1 MKRQF
6 LFPLSFILGI
16 FIFVAAN
23 FSFKVAAQFPINIPN
38 KIPVNPAEVLGIND
52 LLKKEPALST
62 SLEDAQQAIPFLDDY
77 NPRSLDF
84 LSLLPRTG
92 NNGFRVPPGNF
103 ELYTQSY
110 CLRAGTY
117 TPGSGNGYVYAP
129 LKGKYADIIQHV
141 LENSADHPDIS
152 QRQVQTLLW
161 AIIAETKIRDMP
173 RERVQVAETLL
184 TDEEIE
190 ELNGGALGK
199 IPDRVKR
206 KFLSELPPVA
216 RKVFNA
222 KAEIRRL
229 VSTSN
234 STFEELEEA
243 AVLLG
248 TPEFTEDSREV
259 PSGRWSYHSNGYFVR
274 YFPNGY
280 KETRLQVSVP
290 KRVEIQRDRAGRIT
304 KVALANGNRIEMTYN
319 DAVEPLSFRGD
330 SEMAGYPLQSL
341 YFYRQEAVPPE
352 LTLDY
357 EQSWENP
364 GWTLV
369 GLPNGDGR
377 VQANSSQFTNARDRY
392 KQAVRYQEEQTQVFE
407 SLNLNANNYLQDLA
421 DLYHLQTAIKAVIPP
436 NAPEWQQDHL
446 QLFFKAWQYQ
456 LCQHAGQCQAVAKK
470 PQQQLFAAKNSFFL
484 TQDDNGND
492 DSNGNGTEVNPP
504 GGVGQ
509 PGNTGRQRTGQSSRP
524 QSEPEKEKKCNELR
538 EELAGLKKNQ
548 AAFANQG
555 LRDRSNNGREYNENV
570 KDFIKRQRESDSND
584 SNDDL
589 KVGAGTNY
597 NCEITFTNPDDPD
610 NDIPFDEMNRDR
622 WTEMTGRPG
631 EIYDAYVA
639 HEKVHQETCQRANNA
654 DNMTYE
660 RYMNR
665 PNNYGKNEVDA
676 YQASIDS
683 LEEAI
688 ESECG
693 N

>member
-1 MKRQF
+1 MKRHF

-16 FIFVAAN
+16 FIFVAIN
-23 FSFKVAAQFPINIPN
+23 FSFKAAAQFPIKIPN
-38 KIPVNPAEVLGIND
+38 KVPINPAEVLGIDD

-77 NPRSLDF
+77 NPTNLDF
-84 LSLLPRTG
+84 LSLLPRTE
-92 NNGFRVPPGNF
+92 NNGFQVPPGNF

-141 LENSADHPDIS
+141 LENSADHPEIP

-173 RERVQVAETLL
+173 KERVQVAETLL
-184 TDEEIE
+184 TDDEIE

-206 KFLSELPPVA
+206 KFLSELPPMA

-259 PSGRWSYHSNGYFVR
+259 PSGRWSYHSNGYFIR

-290 KRVEIQRDRAGRIT
+290 EKVEIQRDRAGRIA
-304 KVALANGNRIEMTYN
+304 KVALENGNRIEMIY
-319 DAVEPLSFRGD
+319 DDSVEPLSFQGD
-330 SEMAGYPLQSL
+330 SEVAGYSLQRVD
-341 YFYRQEAVPPE
+341 FYRQEAMPPE
-352 LTLDY
+352 RTLDY
-357 EQSWENP
+357 EQSWENQ

-369 GLPNGDGR
+369 GLPNGDGTP
-377 VQANSSQFTNARDRY
+377 QATSSQFTNARDRY
-392 KQAVRYQEEQTQVFE
+392 EQAVRYQDEQTQAFE
-407 SLNLNANNYLQDLA
+407 SLNLDADNYLQDLA

-436 NAPEWQQDHL
+436 NAPDWQQNHL

-456 LCQHAGQCQAVAKK
+456 LCQHAGQCQAMAYN
-470 PQQQLFAAKNSFFL
+470 PQPQLLAAKNGFFFA
-484 TQDDNGND
+484 QDNNG
-492 DSNGNGTEVNPP
+492 NGNGTEVNPP
-504 GGVGQ
+504 GGAAQ
-509 PGNTGRQRTGQSSRP
+509 PGNTSRQRTGQSSRP
-524 QSEPEKEKKCNELR
+524 QPEPEKQKKCQKLR
-538 EELAGLKKNQ
+538 DELAGLKNNQ

-555 LRDRSNNGREYNENV
+555 LRDRSNNGQEYNDNV
-570 KDFIKRQRESDSND
+570 KDFIKRQRESNSND
-584 SNDDL
+584 SNGDL
-589 KVGAGTNY
+589 KVGASTNVSS
-597 NCEITFTNPDDPD
+597 CEITFTNPDDPD
-610 NDIPFDEMNRDR
+610 NDIPLDEMSRDK

-639 HEKVHQETCQRANNA
+639 HEKVHRETCQRANNA
-654 DNMTYE
+654 ENMTYE

-683 LEEAI
+683 LEDAI
-688 ESECG
+688 DRECG